1 MRRFITLFFLI
12 FTLSGVAV
20 AQQMSDDQVV
30 QYVKDAQKMGKT
42 QKQITTELMRR
53 GVTKEQV
60 ERIQENMKMEVAVP
74 VHRTTR
80 TQQGRVRVL
89 SKMMKVITLIAL
101 KKSER
106 SEKSKEPEEY
116 KRASSVE
123 QPEKQ
128 AWNRR

>member
-1 MRRFITLFFLI
+1 
-12 FTLSGVAV
+12 
-20 AQQMSDDQVV
+20 
-30 QYVKDAQKMGKT
+30 
-42 QKQITTELMRR
+42 
-53 GVTKEQV
+53 
-60 ERIQENMKMEVAVP
+60 MKMEVAVP

-106 SEKSKEPEEY
+106 SEKSKEPEEPEEY

>member
-1 MRRFITLFFLI
+1 
-12 FTLSGVAV
+12 
-20 AQQMSDDQVV
+20 
-30 QYVKDAQKMGKT
+30 
-42 QKQITTELMRR
+42 
-53 GVTKEQV
+53 
-60 ERIQENMKMEVAVP
+60 MKMEVAVP

-128 AWNRR
+128 AWNGR